1 MWNII
6 LSGAQCTLL
15 QSEESIMIYESI
27 QKLIKYA
34 ERNGLI
40 TADDEYIVRNQLM
53 EILQLSDWEEN
64 NADDRNA
71 SVEALLE
78 PIISYAVEK
87 GLIQD
92 TAVYRDLFD
101 TKIMGVFTPFPHEV
115 NAEFQRRLAVSPKE
129 ATDWYFDFSKK
140 LNYVR
145 AERIAR
151 DMKWTYDSE
160 YGVLDITINRSKPE
174 KDPRDIAA
182 AKTQKASKYPKC
194 QLCAEN
200 MGFAGHL
207 THPARQNLRP
217 VKVEMNGSEWFLQ
230 YSPYGYYNEHCI
242 VFNKNHVP
250 MVIDDSVFDKLFD
263 FIEQFPHYML
273 GSNADL
279 PIVGGS
285 ILTHE
290 HFQGGRYTFPMARA
304 SVEKPFLLSNHSDV
318 NAGIVKWPMS
328 VIRLSSY
335 NRASL
340 SAACAEVLKKWR
352 AYTDEQAG
360 IFAQTDGVPHNTITP
375 IARMNGSQYECDLVL
390 RNNITSEDRPLGIF
404 HPAPALHHIKKE
416 NIGLIEVMGL
426 AVLPA
431 RLATELSILRD
442 AMLSGADIAAD
453 ERIASH
459 ADWAKEVLAA
469 HPEFNADNA
478 MDIIH
483 AEVGK
488 VFGQV
493 LEDAGVFKRTESGK
507 EAFKRFVSTL

>member
-1 MWNII
+1 
-6 LSGAQCTLL
+6 
-15 QSEESIMIYESI
+15 MIYEDV

-34 ERNGLI
+34 ERSGI
-40 TADDEYIVRNQLM
+40 IAAEDEFVVRNQLM
-53 EILQLSDWEEN
+53 DILQLTEWEDN
-64 NADDRNA
+64 CADDRDA

-78 PIISYAVEK
+78 PLIAYACEN
-87 GLIQD
+87 GIIQD
-92 TAVYRDLFD
+92 TAVSRDLFD
-101 TKIMGVFTPFPHEV
+101 TRLMGVFTPFPREV
-115 NAEFQRRLAVSPKE
+115 NAEFKRRYAASPE
-129 ATDWYFDFSKK
+129 TATDWYYDFSKK

-160 YGVLDITINRSKPE
+160 YGTLDITINRSKPE

-182 AKTQKASKYPKC
+182 AKTQKSVNYPKC

-200 MGFAGHL
+200 MGYVGRL
-207 THPARQNLRP
+207 NHPARQNLRP
-217 VKVEMNGSEWFLQ
+217 VTVEMNGSEWYLQ

-242 VFNKNHVP
+242 VFNKQHIP
-250 MVIDDSVFDKLFD
+250 MVIDDAVFDKLFD
-263 FIEQFPHYML
+263 FIEQFPHYIL

-290 HFQGGRYTFPMARA
+290 HFQGGHYTFPMARA
-304 SVEKPFLLSNHSDV
+304 SVEKSFLLRNHPDV

-352 AYTDEQAG
+352 AYSDESAG

-390 RNNITSEDRPLGIF
+390 RNNITSEERPLGIF
-404 HPAPALHHIKKE
+404 HPAPELHHIKKE

-431 RLATELSILRD
+431 RLAAELEILKD
-442 AMLSGADIAAD
+442 AMLSGADISAD

-459 ADWAKEVLAA
+459 AVWAKQVLAD

-478 MDIIH
+478 MDVIRM
-483 AEVGK
+483 EVGK

-493 LEDAGVFKRTESGK
+493 LADAGVFKRDENGMA
-507 EAFKRFVSTL
+507 AFRRFVEDL